1 MKLRG
6 AAVLIT
12 GASSGIGEA
21 TALAFARRR
30 SRLALCARRV
40 DRLQEVAERC
50 REAGAPAV
58 TIRRADV
65 SRRAEARAFVAAAL
79 RDLDRV
85 DVLVNNAG
93 SGWTG
98 RLHEMPE
105 EDVLRLINTNLL
117 GLIWATQAAL
127 PPMLAQRSGV
137 VINVGSTAGV
147 RPVPYSAAYTAT
159 KFAVTGLGHA
169 LRGELS
175 GSGVKVV
182 TVYPYVTR
190 TEFGDVSNS
199 ESVGP
204 AYSAEFVAASI
215 VRAARWPRR
224 DVMHFPGR
232 LAHIFEP
239 LVGGPLDHLVG
250 EIRRSRQ
257 PDLAGPGALPDH
269 VSEIPD

>member
-1 MKLRG
+1 VRIRG

-30 SRLALCARRV
+30 ARLALCARRV
-40 DRLQEVAERC
+40 DRLQDVAERC
-50 REAGAPAV
+50 RRAGASAV

-98 RLHEMPE
+98 RFHEMPE
-105 EDVLRLINTNLL
+105 EDVARLVNTNLL
-117 GLIWATQAAL
+117 GVVWATQAAL
-127 PPMLAQRSGV
+127 PPMLAQHAGV
-137 VINVGSTAGV
+137 IINVGSTAGV
-147 RPVPYSAAYTAT
+147 RPLPYSAAYSAT
-159 KFAVTGLGHA
+159 KFALTGLGHS

-182 TVYPYVTR
+182 TLYPYVTR
-190 TEFGDVSNS
+190 TEFGEHSHS

-215 VRAARWPRR
+215 VRAARFPRR

-232 LAHIFEP
+232 LAHLFEP
-239 LVGGPLDHLVG
+239 IAGGPLDHLVG
-250 EIRRSRQ
+250 EIRRGRQ
-257 PDLAGPGALPDH
+257 PELVGPGELPDH
-269 VSEIPD
+269 VAELD

>member
-21 TALAFARRR
+21 AAIAFARKRA
-30 SRLALCARRV
+30 RLALCARRL
-40 DRLQEVAERC
+40 DRLQAVAERC
-50 REAGAPAV
+50 REAGAPTV

-65 SRRAEARAFVAAAL
+65 GRRAEARAFVAAAL

-105 EDVLRLINTNLL
+105 DEVLRVTNTNLL
-117 GLIWATQAAL
+117 GVVWATQAAL
-127 PPMLAQRSGV
+127 KPMLAQRSGV
-137 VINVGSTAGV
+137 IINVGSTAGV
-147 RPVPYSAAYTAT
+147 RPVPYSAAYTAS
-159 KFAVTGLGHA
+159 KFALTGFGHA

-182 TVYPYVTR
+182 TIYPYVTR
-190 TEFGDVSNS
+190 TEFGATSNS
-199 ESVGP
+199 ETVGP

-215 VRAARWPRR
+215 VRAARFPRR

-232 LAHIFEP
+232 LAHLFEP

-250 EIRRSRQ
+250 EVRRGRQ
-257 PDLAGPGALPDH
+257 PELQGPGDLPEH
-269 VSEIPD
+269 VAEID

>member
-1 MKLRG
+1 MRLRG

-21 TALAFARRR
+21 TALEFARRKA
-30 SRLALCARRV
+30 RLALCARRL
-40 DRLQEVAERC
+40 DRLQAVAEKC
-50 REAGAPAV
+50 REAGAPTV

-93 SGWTG
+93 TGWSG
-98 RLHEMPE
+98 RFHEMPE
-105 EDVLRLINTNLL
+105 EAVLNLVNTNML

-127 PPMLAQRSGV
+127 PPMLAQHAGV
-137 VINVGSTAGV
+137 VINVGSNAGV
-147 RPVPYSAAYTAT
+147 RALPYSSTYSAT
-159 KFAVTGLGHA
+159 KFALTGLGHA

-182 TVYPYVTR
+182 TVYPYITR
-190 TEFGDVSNS
+190 TDFDPNS
-199 ESVGP
+199 GPVGP
-204 AYSAEFVAASI
+204 SYSAAFVAASI
-215 VRAARWPRR
+215 VRAARFPRR

-232 LAHIFEP
+232 LAHIAEP
-239 LVGGPLDHLVG
+239 FLGGPLDHLLG

-257 PDLAGPGALPDH
+257 PELSGPGDLPEH
-269 VSEIPD
+269 VAELD

>member
-1 MKLRG
+1 VKLRG

-21 TALAFARRR
+21 TALAFARRHA
-30 SRLALCARRV
+30 RLALCARRV
-40 DRLQEVAERC
+40 DRLQDVAERC

-98 RLHEMPE
+98 RFHEMPE

-117 GLIWATQAAL
+117 GLLWTTQAAL
-127 PPMLAQRSGV
+127 PPMLAQHAGV
-137 VINVGSTAGV
+137 IINVGSTAGV
-147 RPVPYSAAYTAT
+147 RPLPYSAAYTAT
-159 KFAVTGLGHA
+159 KFAVTGVGHA

-182 TVYPYVTR
+182 TLYPYITR
-190 TEFGDVSNS
+190 TEFGETSNS

-204 AYSAEFVAASI
+204 AYSADFVAASI
-215 VRAARWPRR
+215 VRAARFPRR

-232 LAHIFEP
+232 LAHVFEP
-239 LVGGPLDHLVG
+239 LVGGPLDHLIG
-250 EIRRSRQ
+250 EVRRSRQ
-257 PDLAGPGALPDH
+257 PELSGPGDLPEH
-269 VSEIPD
+269 VSEIPE

>member
-1 MKLRG
+1 MRLRG

-21 TALAFARRR
+21 TAIEFARRR
-30 SRLALCARRV
+30 ARLALCARRL
-40 DRLQEVAERC
+40 DRLQTVAEKC
-50 REAGAPAV
+50 RAAGSPAV

-93 SGWTG
+93 TGWTG
-98 RLHEMPE
+98 RFHEMPE
-105 EDVLRLINTNLL
+105 EAVLEVVNTNLL
-117 GLIWATQAAL
+117 GVIWTTQAAL
-127 PPMLAQRSGV
+127 PPMLAQRAGV
-137 VINVGSTAGV
+137 VINVDSNAGV
-147 RPVPYSAAYTAT
+147 RALPYSDVYSAT
-159 KFAVTGLGHA
+159 KYALTGLGHA

-182 TVYPYVTR
+182 TVYPYITR
-190 TEFGDVSNS
+190 TDFDPNS
-199 ESVGP
+199 GAVGP
-204 AYSAEFVAASI
+204 AYSATFVAASI
-215 VRAARWPRR
+215 VRAARFPRR

-239 LVGGPLDHLVG
+239 LLGGPLDHLLG

-257 PDLAGPGALPDH
+257 PELAGPGDLPEH
-269 VSEIPD
+269 VAEID

>member
-30 SRLALCARRV
+30 ARLALCARRV

-93 SGWTG
+93 TGWTG
-98 RLHEMPE
+98 RFHEMPE
-105 EDVLRLINTNLL
+105 EEVAQLVNTNLL
-117 GLIWATQAAL
+117 GLMWSTQAAL
-127 PPMLAQRSGV
+127 PPMLAQHAGV
-137 VINVGSTAGV
+137 IINVGSNAGV
-147 RPVPYSAAYTAT
+147 RALPYSTAYSAT
-159 KFAVTGLGHA
+159 KFALTGLGHA

-182 TVYPYVTR
+182 TVYPYITR
-190 TEFGDVSNS
+190 TEFDPGSG
-199 ESVGP
+199 SVGP
-204 AYSAEFVAASI
+204 AYSTDFVAASI
-215 VRAARWPRR
+215 VRAARFPRR
-224 DVMHFPGR
+224 DAMVFPFR
-232 LAHIFEP
+232 FAHLAEP
-239 LVGGPLDHLVG
+239 FLGGLMDHAMG
-250 EIRRSRQ
+250 EVRRKSE
-257 PDLAGPGALPDH
+257 PDVAR
-269 VSEIPD
+269 